1 MKKIKDKDLKIKNHH
16 WVKLTSMGNISE
28 IMYMKNKNNCCPIKI
43 IDKNHYIK
51 VGDETGELYEC
62 IHIENRSEGTESLYR
77 TFRTLRN
84 IINTN
89 TEKPENCRWITLTY
103 AENMTDDK
111 KIRVHQMNFTNRLRQ
126 ELGQFE
132 YISVREPQGRGAW
145 HLHIIIIFPQK
156 APYISTELL
165 QKTWKQGIIVSAK
178 KLDDVDNIGAYL
190 TAYLADL
197 DIEQCGD
204 LNMDIAGCQVK
215 QIDLENEKGE
225 VYSKYYVKG
234 ARLSLYPPKMNLYT
248 YSRGIKKPIAEYDTY
263 KNAQKKIS
271 SDKLTF
277 STAVILSDEDKNYE
291 NIIIKEY
298 YNKNRK

>member
-1 MKKIKDKDLKIKNHH
+1 MKKIKDNDLKIKNHH
-16 WVKLTSMGNISE
+16 WVKLTTMGNISE
-28 IMYMKNKNNCCPIKI
+28 IMYMKNKNNSCSII
-43 IDKNHYIK
+43 NIDKDHYIK

-62 IHIENRSEGTESLYR
+62 THIENRSEGIESLYR

-111 KIRVHQMNFTNRLRQ
+111 KIRKHQQNFTTRLKKQ
-126 ELGQFE
+126 LGQFE

-145 HLHIIIIFPQK
+145 HLHIIMIFPQK
-156 APYISTELL
+156 APFISTELL
-165 QKTWKQGIIVSAK
+165 QKTWKQGKIVSAK

-204 LNMDIAGCQVK
+204 LNLDIANYK
-215 QIDLENEKGE
+215 TKKIDLENEKGE

-234 ARLSLYPPKMNLYT
+234 ARLTLYPPKMNLYT
-248 YSRGIKKPIAEYDTY
+248 YSRGILKPIEEYDTY

-277 STAVILSDEDKNYE
+277 STAIKLSDEANNYE